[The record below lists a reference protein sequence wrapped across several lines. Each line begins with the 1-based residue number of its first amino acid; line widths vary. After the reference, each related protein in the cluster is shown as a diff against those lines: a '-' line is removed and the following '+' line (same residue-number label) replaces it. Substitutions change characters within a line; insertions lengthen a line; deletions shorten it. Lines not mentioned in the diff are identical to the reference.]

1 MNISFLKY
9 LKNISSPSGLEKTF
23 DEYMFSQIFEEC
35 IKVFFS
41 ISKLR
46 ACIFPQIFE

>member
-1 MNISFLKY
+1 MNICFLKY
-9 LKNISSPSGLEKTF
+9 LMNISSPSGLEKTF
-23 DEYMFSQIFEEC
+23 DEYMFSQILDEY
-35 IKVFFS
+35 IKVSFS